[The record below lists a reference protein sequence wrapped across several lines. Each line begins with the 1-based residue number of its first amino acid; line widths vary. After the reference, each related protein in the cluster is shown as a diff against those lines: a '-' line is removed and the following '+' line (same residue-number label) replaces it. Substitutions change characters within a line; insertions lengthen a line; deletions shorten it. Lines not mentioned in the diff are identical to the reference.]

1 VELDVAY
8 VVPFKLS
15 DASSVERRVRK
26 ESANELYLV
35 DLVLGDRGG
44 ICESGDK
51 AIGVEFVEVR
61 VNPSYLD
68 MWLSQD

>member
-1 VELDVAY
+1 MELDVTY
-8 VVPFKLS
+8 IVPFKLS
-15 DASSVERRVRK
+15 DASSIERCVRK
-26 ESANELYLV
+26 ESADELNLV

-51 AIGVEFVEVR
+51 TIGVKFIEVR

-68 MWLSQD
+68 VWLSQD